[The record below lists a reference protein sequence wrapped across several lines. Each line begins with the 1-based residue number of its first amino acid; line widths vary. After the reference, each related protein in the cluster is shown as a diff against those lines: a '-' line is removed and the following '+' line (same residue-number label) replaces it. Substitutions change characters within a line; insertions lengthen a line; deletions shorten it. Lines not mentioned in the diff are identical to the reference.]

1 MNKLTA
7 VGAAA
12 AGGLIVFRCLPRET
26 RDRMTGAMTHWM
38 ARHMAEHME
47 KMTAGFPENAPPRLV
62 MSILPRLRAQNDQII
77 AMLQEQNELLR
88 ELKRTAR

>member
-12 AGGLIVFRCLPRET
+12 VGGLIVYRCLPQET
-26 RDRMTGAMTHWM
+26 RDRLSAAVAHWM
-38 ARHMAEHME
+38 ARHME
-47 KMTAGFPENAPPRLV
+47 KMMANLPENTPPRLV

-88 ELKRTAR
+88 RGKRTAR

>member
-12 AGGLIVFRCLPRET
+12 VGALILYRSLPQET
-26 RDRMTGAMTHWM
+26 RDRLSIAVANQM
-38 ARHMAEHME
+38 AKHME
-47 KMTAGFPENAPPRLV
+47 KMMANLPDDAPPRLV
-62 MSILPRLRAQNDQII
+62 KSILPKLQAQNDQII

-88 ELKRTAR
+88 GQKRTSQ

>member
-12 AGGLIVFRCLPRET
+12 VGGFIVYRCLPQET
-26 RDRMTGAMTHWM
+26 RDRLSAAVARGM
-38 ARHMAEHME
+38 ARHME
-47 KMTAGFPENAPPRLV
+47 KMMANLPEDAPPRLV

-88 ELKRTAR
+88 GRKRTAQ

>member
-12 AGGLIVFRCLPRET
+12 VGGLIVYRCLPQET
-26 RDRMTGAMTHWM
+26 RDRLSATVAQWMANHMEEMMTHL
-38 ARHMAEHME
+38 
-47 KMTAGFPENAPPRLV
+47 PEDAPPRLV
-62 MSILPRLRAQNDQII
+62 MSILPKLRAQNDQII

-88 ELKRTAR
+88 GRKRTAK

>member
-12 AGGLIVFRCLPRET
+12 VGGLIVYRCLPRET

-38 ARHMAEHME
+38 AEHME
-47 KMTAGFPENAPPRLV
+47 KMMASFPENAPPRLI
-62 MSILPRLRAQNDQII
+62 MSILPRLRTQNDQII
-77 AMLQEQNELLR
+77 AMLREQNELLR
-88 ELKRTAR
+88 ELKRAAR